1 MALGVVGELD
11 VSGMREFALEET
23 FNPLAQAGEP
33 GRARCGH

>member
-1 MALGVVGELD
+1 MALVVAGELD
-11 VSGMREFALEET
+11 GSSMCEFALEEA